1 MNIEDFRG
9 EFDPEVIPT
18 EWLWERI
25 RIWRDKELAATD
37 WTQVADAPVN
47 QNDWKTYRTALRNLP
62 TQSDDPNEIVFPE
75 RP

>member
-1 MNIEDFRG
+1 MNIEDLRG

-25 RIWRDKELAATD
+25 RIWRDKELAASD

-47 QNDWKTYRTALRNLP
+47 QNAWKIYRQALRNLP
-62 TQSDDPNEIVFPE
+62 ASVDDPNEIVFPE